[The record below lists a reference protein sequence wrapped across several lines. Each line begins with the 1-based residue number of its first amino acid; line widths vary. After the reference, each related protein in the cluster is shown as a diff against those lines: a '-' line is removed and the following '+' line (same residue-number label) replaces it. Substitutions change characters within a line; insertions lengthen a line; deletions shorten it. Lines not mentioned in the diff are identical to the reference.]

1 MCIDVR
7 QPGFDTGGMTQATDM
22 LALYIQAES
31 AVLSGQEFTLGDRRL
46 RRADLVEIRAGRKEW
61 QAAVNAEAARASGSS
76 TIGGLGF
83 AVARLDR

>member
-1 MCIDVR
+1 
-7 QPGFDTGGMTQATDM
+7 MTQAADM

-46 RRADLVEIRAGRKEW
+46 RRADLAEIRAGRREW
-61 QAAVNAEAARASGSS
+61 QAKVSSEQARAAGAA

-83 AVARLDR
+83 SVARLD

>member
-1 MCIDVR
+1 
-7 QPGFDTGGMTQATDM
+7 MTQAADM

-46 RRADLVEIRAGRKEW
+46 RRADLVEIRAGRREW
-61 QAAVNAEAARASGSS
+61 QAKVNAEQARSAGAP

-83 AVARLDR
+83 SVARLD

>member
-1 MCIDVR
+1 
-7 QPGFDTGGMTQATDM
+7 MTQAADM

-46 RRADLVEIRAGRKEW
+46 RRADLAEIRAGRQEW
-61 QAAVNAEAARASGSS
+61 QAKVNSEQARGARAP

-83 AVARLDR
+83 SVARLD

>member
-1 MCIDVR
+1 
-7 QPGFDTGGMTQATDM
+7 MTQAADM

-46 RRADLVEIRAGRKEW
+46 RRADLVEIQAGRREW
-61 QAAVNAEAARASGSS
+61 QAKVNAEQARAAGVP

-83 AVARLDR
+83 SVARLD

>member
-1 MCIDVR
+1 MS
-7 QPGFDTGGMTQATDM
+7 QATDM

-46 RRADLVEIRAGRKEW
+46 RRADLAEIRAGRREW
-61 QAAVNAEAARASGSS
+61 QAAVNAENARASGAQ

-83 AVARLDR
+83 SVARLDGR

>member
-1 MCIDVR
+1 
-7 QPGFDTGGMTQATDM
+7 MTQAADM

-46 RRADLVEIRAGRKEW
+46 RRADLVEIRAGRREW
-61 QAAVNAEAARASGSS
+61 QAKVNAEQARAAGAP

-83 AVARLDR
+83 SVARLD

>member
-1 MCIDVR
+1 
-7 QPGFDTGGMTQATDM
+7 MTQAADM

-46 RRADLVEIRAGRKEW
+46 RRADLVEIRAGRREW
-61 QAAVNAEAARASGSS
+61 QAKVNAEQARSVGAT

-83 AVARLDR
+83 SVARLD

>member
-1 MCIDVR
+1 
-7 QPGFDTGGMTQATDM
+7 MTQAADM

-46 RRADLVEIRAGRKEW
+46 RRADLVEIQAGRREW
-61 QAAVNAEAARASGSS
+61 QAKVNAEQARAAGVR

-83 AVARLDR
+83 SVARLD